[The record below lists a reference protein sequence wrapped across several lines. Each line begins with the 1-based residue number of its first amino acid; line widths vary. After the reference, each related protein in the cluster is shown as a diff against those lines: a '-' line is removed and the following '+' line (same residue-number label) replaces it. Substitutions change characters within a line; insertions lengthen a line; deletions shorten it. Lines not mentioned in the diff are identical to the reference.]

1 MIVVVL
7 VAIFLIIAAIDML
20 LGVKKYNLAKSWKGY
35 KVISYT
41 LNKQKLQLVVAD
53 TKEKSEKGLMYREHL
68 DGVDGMIFY
77 FNKKDYMT
85 FWNENTFMD
94 LDVYWLDGKKVTGTS
109 YLPSIRKTGV
119 VKTISSEV
127 PVNVVIEVP
136 HK

>member
-1 MIVVVL
+1 
-7 VAIFLIIAAIDML
+7 
-20 LGVKKYNLAKSWKGY
+20 
-35 KVISYT
+35 
-41 LNKQKLQLVVAD
+41 
-53 TKEKSEKGLMYREHL
+53 
-68 DGVDGMIFY
+68 MIFY

-119 VKTISSEV
+119 VKTVSSEV
-127 PVNVVIEVP
+127 PVNVVIELP